1 MIGRL
6 SASTV
11 LLRIVALVIAAMF
24 ALVIAFSAP
33 GISEAKNG
41 KGKNRHHHGNGK
53 VVHKKQKKGFECSPS
68 NVQVG
73 GGSGDEETTTTTTV
87 MAKTTSGGNHI
98 DQNLQCF
105 RTS

>member
-1 MIGRL
+1 VIGRI

-24 ALVIAFSAP
+24 ALVIAFSSP

-53 VVHKKQKKGFECSPS
+53 VVHKKQKRGFECSPS

-73 GGSGDEETTTTTTV
+73 GGGGDEETTTV
-87 MAKTTSGGNHI
+87 MATTTSGGNHI

>member
-6 SASTV
+6 SASTMF
-11 LLRIVALVIAAMF
+11 LRIVALVIAAMF

-53 VVHKKQKKGFECSPS
+53 VVHKKQKRGFECSPS

-73 GGSGDEETTTTTTV
+73 GGGGDEETTTT
-87 MAKTTSGGNHI
+87 MATTTSGGNHI